1 MADDCALRRRR
12 HSVWKWSIC
21 VGMTGIILFNVFTGV
36 TNAAK
41 EDIQKLSN
49 GASYLMQYGYMSSDD
64 ERSGSLRSPDSIKLA
79 VRQFQRF
86 AGLPATGILD
96 PATIEMMNKPRCGV
110 KDNVGNANKARRRRY
125 ALHGSKWSAKDLTFR
140 ISKYSDQMPKE
151 EVEREIQRAFDEWGK
166 VTPLTFTQVTG
177 KPDIDIRFE
186 KRWHGDNN
194 PFDGEGKTLAHA
206 YFPRYGGDA
215 HFDDD
220 EKWTINIAKGINFF
234 QVAVHEIGHSLGLA
248 HSDDYK
254 ALMAPFYKGYSRD
267 FRLDTDDIEAIQT
280 LYGTPAS
287 RRKPKP
293 KPTKQSLVPKPTKA
307 SVASIPEICQDPT
320 IDAITRTKD
329 GSTYAFKGKYHYR
342 LNSKG
347 IDEGYPRLI
356 SWDWNGVEG
365 PVDAVLTWENGYT
378 YIFKGDKY
386 WKFFNRRRIYG
397 PNDIKQ
403 GFRGVPDNVE
413 AAMVWGG
420 NGKTYFFKGG
430 QYWRYS
436 GRSVDFGYPR
446 PTTHWRGIP
455 KSVTAAFK
463 WTNGRTYFFS
473 GKKYYRFN
481 DQLFMTDTS
490 YPREVA
496 TWWLGCP
503 DQGTNADIKDPYFRQ
518 ETNRPDEQWI
528 VINDTNVSPPQPQSN
543 QSCRLSIS
551 WLLINGISFCYF
563 IFQVSRWRFP

>member
-1 MADDCALRRRR
+1 MADIGEPCRRC
-12 HSVWKWSIC
+12 VSIRKRPIFVAIIGILYLTFL
-21 VGMTGIILFNVFTGV
+21 VGLTTATQEV
-36 TNAAK
+36 
-41 EDIQKLSN
+41 QQLSE
-49 GASYLMQYGYMSSDD
+49 GANYLMKYGYISADD
-64 ERSGSLRSPDSIKLA
+64 ERSGSLRSPDSIKQA

-86 AGLPATGILD
+86 AGLPITGILD
-96 PATIEMMNKPRCGV
+96 KATVDMMGKPRCGV

-125 ALHGSKWSAKDLTFR
+125 ALHGSKWSEKDLTFR
-140 ISKYSDQMPKE
+140 ISKYSDKMSKE
-151 EVEREIQRAFDEWGK
+151 EVDKELQRAFDEWGK
-166 VTPLTFTQVTG
+166 VTPLTFTKVTG
-177 KPDIDIRFE
+177 KADIDVRFE

-194 PFDGEGKTLAHA
+194 PFDGRGQTLAHA

-220 EKWTINIAKGINFF
+220 ERWTINIRSGVNFF

-248 HSDDYK
+248 HSDDYR
-254 ALMAPFYKGYSRD
+254 ALMAPFYKGYTQE
-267 FRLDTDDIEAIQT
+267 FRLDSDDVEAIQT

-293 KPTKQSLVPKPTKA
+293 KPTKQVIVPKPTKA
-307 SVASIPEICQDPT
+307 TVTKIPEICRDPS

-329 GSTYAFKGKYHYR
+329 GNTYVFKGNYHYR
-342 LNSKG
+342 LNGAG
-347 IDEGYPRLI
+347 IDKGYPRPI
-356 SWDWNGVEG
+356 SWDWKGVDG
-365 PVDAVLTWENGYT
+365 PVDAVLTWENGFT
-378 YIFKGDKY
+378 YIFKGTKY

-397 PNDIKQ
+397 PNKIKD

-436 GRSVDFGYPR
+436 GRKVDFGYPR
-446 PTTHWRGIP
+446 PTTHWRGLP
-455 KSVTAAFK
+455 KKVTAAFRWK
-463 WTNGRTYFFS
+463 NGRTYFFS
-473 GKKYYRFN
+473 DRKYYRFN

-503 DQGTNADIKDPYFRQ
+503 DQGTNANIKDPYVRL

-528 VINDTNVSPPQPQSN
+528 IIDDTNVSPPQPQTN
-543 QSCRLSIS
+543 QSGRLFDPLSPVYSII
-551 WLLINGISFCYF
+551 LCFVLFHLN
-563 IFQVSRWRFP
+563 RWRFP